1 MVYSKYSLTGIL
13 LIWIFIEIYKI
24 INIQNYI
31 QLKNVYSK
39 RRQQWRNLFQEYLL
53 KKAAVD

>member
-24 INIQNYI
+24 INIQNYK

>member
-1 MVYSKYSLTGIL
+1 MVYSKYSLTGVL

-24 INIQNYI
+24 INIQNYK